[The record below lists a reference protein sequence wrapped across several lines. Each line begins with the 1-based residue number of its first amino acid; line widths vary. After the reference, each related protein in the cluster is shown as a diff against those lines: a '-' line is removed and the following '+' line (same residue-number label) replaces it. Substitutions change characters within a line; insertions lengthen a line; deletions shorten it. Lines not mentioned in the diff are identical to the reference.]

1 MNTKNLSNNN
11 LPDVQSSVDPRNIAI
26 EYVGVRGIELP
37 ITVSSANGVQPT
49 VAQIGMYVALPAEH
63 KGTHMSRFLGL
74 LESHAKP
81 LCRDTLV
88 ELIEDM
94 LKTLESDAGR
104 IDFEFPF
111 FVKKSAPVSHLESL
125 MNYRVHYKVE
135 SKGGVHWVTQT
146 VTVPV
151 TSLCPCSK
159 EISAYGAH
167 NQRSH
172 VTISARLKANLSLE
186 QQIRYAEESASC
198 ELWSRLKRV
207 DEKYVTESAY
217 ENPKFVEDLVRDVA
231 VALNKDSN
239 VEAYCVQAE
248 NFESIH
254 NHSAYAQITKGSM
267 D

>member
-1 MNTKNLSNNN
+1 
-11 LPDVQSSVDPRNIAI
+11 
-26 EYVGVRGIELP
+26 
-37 ITVSSANGVQPT
+37 
-49 VAQIGMYVALPAEH
+49 
-63 KGTHMSRFLGL
+63 
-74 LESHAKP
+74 
-81 LCRDTLV
+81 
-88 ELIEDM
+88 
-94 LKTLESDAGR
+94 
-104 IDFEFPF
+104 
-111 FVKKSAPVSHLESL
+111 

-135 SKGGVHWVTQT
+135 SKDGVNWVTQT

-172 VTISARLKANLSLE
+172 VTISARLKGNLSLE

-198 ELWSRLKRV
+198 ELSRLKRV

>member
-37 ITVSSANGVQPT
+37 VTVSSANGVQPT

-74 LESHAKP
+74 LESHDKP

-125 MNYRVHYKVE
+125 MNYRVH
-135 SKGGVHWVTQT
+135 
-146 VTVPV
+146 
-151 TSLCPCSK
+151 
-159 EISAYGAH
+159 
-167 NQRSH
+167 QRSH
-172 VTISARLKANLSLE
+172 VTISARLKGNLSLE

>member
-1 MNTKNLSNNN
+1 
-11 LPDVQSSVDPRNIAI
+11 
-26 EYVGVRGIELP
+26 
-37 ITVSSANGVQPT
+37 
-49 VAQIGMYVALPAEH
+49 
-63 KGTHMSRFLGL
+63 MSRFLGL
-74 LESHAKP
+74 LESHDKP

-125 MNYRVHYKVE
+125 MNYRVRYKVE
-135 SKGGVHWVTQT
+135 SKGGVNWVIQT

-167 NQRSH
+167 NQRSQQS
-172 VTISARLKANLSLE
+172 SAALKGNLSLE

-198 ELWSRLKRV
+198 ELWSRFKTSRRKICHGKCLRKS
-207 DEKYVTESAY
+207 EI
-217 ENPKFVEDLVRDVA
+217 
-231 VALNKDSN
+231 
-239 VEAYCVQAE
+239 C
-248 NFESIH
+248 
-254 NHSAYAQITKGSM
+254 
-267 D
+267 

>member
-1 MNTKNLSNNN
+1 MNTNTLSNNN
-11 LPDVQSSVDPRNIAI
+11 LPDVQSSTDPRNIAI
-26 EYVGVRGIELP
+26 EYVGVRGVELP
-37 ITVSSANGVQPT
+37 VTVKSDSGIQPT
-49 VAQIGMYVALPAEH
+49 VAQISMFVALPAEH

-74 LESHAKP
+74 LKDHNRP
-81 LCRDTLV
+81 LCKTV
-88 ELIEDM
+88 LIELMNDM
-94 LKTLESDAGR
+94 LQALESDAGR
-104 IDFEFPF
+104 IDFEFPL
-111 FVKKSAPVSHLESL
+111 FVNKQAPVSKLESL
-125 MNYRVHYKVE
+125 MNYRVRYRVE
-135 SKGGVHWVTQT
+135 SKGGKTWVTQT

-159 EISAYGAH
+159 EISRYGAH

-172 VTISARLKANLSLE
+172 VTIAAKLKGDLSLE
-186 QQIRYAEESASC
+186 RQIRYVEDSASC

-207 DEKYVTESAY
+207 DEKFVTEKAY

-231 VALNKDSN
+231 GVLNTDDN

-254 NHSAYAQITKGSM
+254 NHSAYAQISRGCM

>member
-11 LPDVQSSVDPRNIAI
+11 LPDVQSSADPRNIAI
-26 EYVGVRGIELP
+26 EYVGVRGVELP
-37 ITVSSANGVQPT
+37 ITVASENGIQPT

-74 LESHAKP
+74 LKEHEQP
-81 LCRDTLV
+81 LCKKTLV
-88 ELIEDM
+88 ELMHSM
-94 LKTLESDAGR
+94 LAALESEAGC
-104 IDFEFPF
+104 IDFDFPF
-111 FVKKSAPVSHLESL
+111 FVKKLAPVSKLECL
-125 MNYRVHYKVE
+125 MNYRVHYRVE
-135 SKGGVHWVTQT
+135 HKNGRTSVTQT

-159 EISAYGAH
+159 EISDYGAH

-172 VTISARLKANLSLE
+172 VTISARLKGDLSLE
-186 QQIRYAEESASC
+186 RQIRYAEQSASC

-207 DEKYVTESAY
+207 DEKYVTEKAY

-231 VALNKDSN
+231 VALNGDQN
-239 VEAYCVQAE
+239 IEAYRVQAE

-254 NHSAYAQITKGSM
+254 NHSAYAQITKGF
-267 D
+267 DD